1 MSPWRI
7 LQASSTIIILTLA
20 SFWVIDGFQV
30 FTKDKIEKVT
40 IVKDEIFGT
49 DIEQRE
55 WIDDFQLGLLPDDP
69 ALPYRSLSFP
79 VLLWIALIFFAQN
92 RINNQS
98 QTISEQ

>member
-1 MSPWRI
+1 MNPWRI
-7 LQASSTIIILTLA
+7 LQSFFVIIITVLLA
-20 SFWVIDGFQV
+20 FWVLDGFQI

-69 ALPYRSLSFP
+69 VHPYRSVAFP
-79 VLLWIALIFFAQN
+79 TLISIAIILFAHN
-92 RINNQS
+92 RIHS
-98 QTISEQ
+98 KEQD